1 MAILSELNRHEEKRC
16 RREIDYGDGRARWRS
31 AKGGE
36 MDRPRACRRQCRSLI
51 SIRPPRSLIDLLRT
65 PCPPRPSCPLP
76 LPLPLLLLPLLPR
89 RAQAPSA
96 APQMTHGQA
105 CSWGQALQHCS
116 IAVLQHCR
124 LRSPSWNRVIAG
136 IEISMMSLQ
145 KRRCNDASRHCGC
158 SQLPGAVGHGR
169 WEADWGF

>member
-1 MAILSELNRHEEKRC
+1 
-16 RREIDYGDGRARWRS
+16 
-31 AKGGE
+31 

-51 SIRPPRSLIDLLRT
+51 SIRPPRSLIGLLRT

-76 LPLPLLLLPLLPR
+76 LPLLLLLPR

-105 CSWGQALQHCS
+105 CSWGQALWHCIIAALQHCS
-116 IAVLQHCR
+116 IAALQHCR
-124 LRSPSWNRVIAG
+124 LQSPSWHRVIAG
-136 IEISMMSLQ
+136 IEVSMMSLQ

-169 WEADWGF
+169 WEADWGL